1 MSLKVLLA
9 DDNITAQRMGS
20 KILTDA
26 GYTVVPVSNGAAAV
40 KKIASEKP
48 ELIILDVYMPGFT
61 GLEVC
66 DKVKRASETAG
77 VPVLLTVTSMEPYSP
92 EDGNRVKAD
101 GVLIKPFEATD
112 LLAVVRKFE
121 DKLNA
126 PPVPEKFSR
135 MLPVEEISDQSYN
148 DWKIEVGLLDPL
160 PPEMSREVATGPVLG
175 FDDLP
180 ETPPFA
186 MDSMPA
192 PVAVESQTTEV
203 NIFDPNAPE
212 PAFDLQQPSAAGEIP
227 LPAGME
233 FASAPP
239 VDLPEVAPAAEF
251 EPTMQAA
258 GDALPILQEPALATE
273 PSDFEQF
280 ITKFGQA
287 HPEDVPV
294 GVAMETQV
302 PPEHHDMTAALN
314 EFLDRYS
321 PLVVPE
327 PAPDAAKD
335 SDFEPQALVEDH
347 TAEPAG
353 IVEHE
358 TAAPP
363 EMHRAFETSGGAAA
377 AAAPAMESAPPQPEV
392 GSDTQR
398 VGRFADFAPLSE
410 IVAPPEIVT
419 APEPVP
425 EPEPEIVAA
434 PELAPEPVP
443 EIVAAPELAPEPVP
457 EIVAAPEPAP
467 ESHELPEV
475 AAEAAPVEV
484 ASAVEAVQQE
494 APPAES
500 DIEPT
505 AAAATAIA
513 MDEQQIAAAV
523 DRVLERYKD
532 VLVAAIVRELKH

>member
-48 ELIILDVYMPGFT
+48 QLIILDVYMPGFT

-66 DKVKRASETAG
+66 DKVKRDSETAR

-112 LLAVVRKFE
+112 LLAVVRKLE

-135 MLPVEEISDQSYN
+135 MQPVEEISDQSYN
-148 DWKIEVGLLDPL
+148 DWKIEVGLVDPL
-160 PPEMSREVATGPVLG
+160 PPEMSREVAAGPVLG

-192 PVAVESQTTEV
+192 PVAVESEATEV

-212 PAFDLQQPSAAGEIP
+212 PAFDLQHPQPSAAREIP

-233 FASAPP
+233 FPSSPP
-239 VDLPEVAPAAEF
+239 VDLPETAPAAEF

-258 GDALPILQEPALATE
+258 GEAVPILQEPALATE

-280 ITKFGQA
+280 ITKFGQQ

-294 GVAMETQV
+294 GIAMETQV
-302 PPEHHDMTAALN
+302 PPEHRDMTAALN
-314 EFLDRYS
+314 EFLDQYA
-321 PLVVPE
+321 PVVESE
-327 PAPDAAKD
+327 PAPDAATVTD
-335 SDFEPQALVEDH
+335 VESQPSVEDH
-347 TAEPAG
+347 TAEPASM
-353 IVEHE
+353 VEHE
-358 TAAPP
+358 TAAQP
-363 EMHRAFETSGGAAA
+363 EMHQAFETSGGAAA
-377 AAAPAMESAPPQPEV
+377 AAAPAMERAPSQPEA

-398 VGRFADFAPLSE
+398 VARFPEFAPLSE
-410 IVAPPEIVT
+410 IVAPPEIV
-419 APEPVP
+419 
-425 EPEPEIVAA
+425 
-434 PELAPEPVP
+434 
-443 EIVAAPELAPEPVP
+443 
-457 EIVAAPEPAP
+457 AAPEP
-467 ESHELPEV
+467 
-475 AAEAAPVEV
+475 
-484 ASAVEAVQQE
+484 
-494 APPAES
+494 
-500 DIEPT
+500 
-505 AAAATAIA
+505 
-513 MDEQQIAAAV
+513 
-523 DRVLERYKD
+523 
-532 VLVAAIVRELKH
+532 